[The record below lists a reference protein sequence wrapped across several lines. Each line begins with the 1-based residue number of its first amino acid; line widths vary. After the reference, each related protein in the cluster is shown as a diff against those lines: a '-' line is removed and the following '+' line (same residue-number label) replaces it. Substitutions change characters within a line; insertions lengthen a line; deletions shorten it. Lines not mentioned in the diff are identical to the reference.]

1 MQNETQLSDV
11 KVVFKW
17 RQMAII
23 DVFKITTLML
33 RLTLTQFTARQHAD
47 VDEWCPGPASAPVRW
62 HPGSEFLR
70 CPGCEATCPTR
81 SVRSRYAALARDDSA
96 S

>member
-47 VDEWCPGPASAPVRW
+47 VDE
-62 HPGSEFLR
+62 
-70 CPGCEATCPTR
+70 
-81 SVRSRYAALARDDSA
+81 
-96 S
+96 